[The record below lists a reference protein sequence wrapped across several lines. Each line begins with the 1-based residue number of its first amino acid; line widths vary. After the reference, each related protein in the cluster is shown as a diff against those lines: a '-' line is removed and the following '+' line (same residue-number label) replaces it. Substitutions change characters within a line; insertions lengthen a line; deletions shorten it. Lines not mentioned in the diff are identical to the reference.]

1 MSKSDNVPA
10 MYQTAPAGFN
20 PMKLLRKAVSAITGE
35 TVMRLE
41 LPYKKLWFRKAHP
54 HGRIYVK
61 PLRITEQIAIYEAQ
75 VFLNREDQT
84 PISSF
89 TASISKEEAPD
100 GQYMEKALSD
110 AVDNALTG
118 AGFGIQV
125 PDASAPKGI
134 RYYGSEIPISALPGG
149 IPATAKKT
157 VTQGVKTEV
166 QTPAVPEQTVPAAQ
180 AVTVGTTAKTAVKA
194 ETKVEAKVEPKIV
207 ETPVVQ
213 EIPVVQEVPVVQV
226 APVVQ
231 EKPQQVTNAANS
243 ALELL
248 RGGTAKQAETTQ
260 PATAEA
266 VKDDFSD
273 LPFTIG
279 PTYNNDMSI
288 EQIVSVMTLEQAKAV
303 VVDDGMSKGMTM
315 GEVAEKRP
323 ASLKFYLSP
332 GYRKNNNILRAAAQI
347 LDAQRQKAS

>member
-118 AGFGIQV
+118 AGFGIQI
-125 PDASAPKGI
+125 PDATAPKGI
-134 RYYGSEIPISALPGG
+134 RYYGSEIPVSALPGG

-157 VTQGVKTEV
+157 VTKMVKTEV
-166 QTPAVPEQTVPAAQ
+166 QTPEVPEQTVPAAQ
-180 AVTVGTTAKTAVKA
+180 AVTVESTVQTAVKA
-194 ETKVEAKVEPKIV
+194 EPKVETKVEPKIV
-207 ETPVVQ
+207 EN
-213 EIPVVQEVPVVQV
+213 PVVQEVPVV
-226 APVVQ
+226 
-231 EKPQQVTNAANS
+231 QVTNAANS

-248 RGGTAKQAETTQ
+248 RGGTAKPAETSQ
-260 PATAEA
+260 LAPATAA
-266 VKDDFSD
+266 VRDDFSD
-273 LPFTIG
+273 LPFTFG

-288 EQIVSVMTLEQAKAV
+288 EQIANVMTVEQAKAV

>member
-1 MSKSDNVPA
+1 MSKSDNVPV

-75 VFLNREDQT
+75 VFLNREDHT

-89 TASISKEEAPD
+89 TASISKDEVPD

-118 AGFGIQV
+118 AGFGIQI

-134 RYYGSEIPISALPGG
+134 RYYGSEIPVSALPGG

-157 VTQGVKTEV
+157 VTKTVKTEV
-166 QTPAVPEQTVPAAQ
+166 QTPVVPEQTVPAAQ
-180 AVTVGTTAKTAVKA
+180 AVTVETTAPTTVKA
-194 ETKVEAKVEPKIV
+194 EPKAEAKVEPKIV
-207 ETPVVQ
+207 ETPTPQ
-213 EIPVVQEVPVVQV
+213 QVPVVQV
-226 APVVQ
+226 TPVAQ
-231 EKPQQVTNAANS
+231 ETPQQVTNVANS

-248 RGGTAKQAETTQ
+248 RGGTSKPAETTQ
-260 PATAEA
+260 PATVAA
-266 VKDDFSD
+266 KDDFSD
-273 LPFTIG
+273 LPFTLG

-288 EQIVSVMTLEQAKAV
+288 EQIAGVMTVEQAKAV